1 MPNYLGL
8 TQFEHGSAERLGVL
22 LVNLGTPDAPTPA
35 AVRRFLAEFLWDARV
50 IETPRWLW
58 WLALHGVIL
67 RIRPRKSAHAYQ
79 QIWTPQGSPL
89 LVHCRDL
96 AAGLQAS
103 LSARLGQN
111 VQVALGMTYG
121 TPAIRS
127 SLEQLHRDGVRRL
140 VVLPLYPQYSA
151 TTTAS
156 VFDRVSAVLQRWR
169 WLPELHFIGSYH
181 DEPAY
186 IAAIA
191 ASIREHWKTHERRHL
206 LLSFHG
212 APRQYLLAGDP
223 YHCQC
228 LKTARLISESLGLAA
243 TEWTASFQSRLGR
256 GEWLRPYTDELL
268 MQFARQGPKRL
279 TVVCPGFA
287 TDNLE
292 TLEEIAIRNRADFL
306 AQGGESFDYIPAL
319 NASEAHVALLTGL
332 VARHAQGW
340 QESPGAAGGDAETNE
355 RARRAGATR

>member
-1 MPNYLGL
+1 MSHYLGL

-22 LVNLGTPDAPTPA
+22 LVNLGTPEAPTPA
-35 AVRRFLAEFLWDARV
+35 AVRKFLAEFLWDPRV

-79 QIWTPQGSPL
+79 QIWTPAGSPL
-89 LVHCRDL
+89 LLHCREL
-96 AAGLQAS
+96 AGGLQAS
-103 LSARLGQN
+103 LDARLGPA

-121 TPAIRS
+121 APSIRS
-127 SLEQLHRDGVRRL
+127 GLEQLHRDGVQRL
-140 VVLPLYPQYSA
+140 IVLPLYPQYSA
-151 TTTAS
+151 TTTGS
-156 VFDRVSAVLQRWR
+156 VFDRVTSVMQRWR
-169 WLPELHFIGSYH
+169 WLPELRFIGSYH
-181 DEPAY
+181 DDPAY
-186 IAAIA
+186 IAAIV

-228 LKTARLISESLGLAA
+228 LKTARLISESLGLDAS
-243 TEWTASFQSRLGR
+243 EWTAGFQSRLGR

-268 MQFARQGPKRL
+268 IRFARQGPQRL
-279 TVVCPGFA
+279 TVACPGFA

-319 NASEAHVALLTGL
+319 NASEAHVALLADL

-340 QESPGAAGGDAETNE
+340 QESPGAAAGDPETNA